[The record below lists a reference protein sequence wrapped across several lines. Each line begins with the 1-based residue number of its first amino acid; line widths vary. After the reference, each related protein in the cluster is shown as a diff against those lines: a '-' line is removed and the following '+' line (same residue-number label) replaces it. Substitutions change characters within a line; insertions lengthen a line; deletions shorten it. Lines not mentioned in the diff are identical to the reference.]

1 METRVETYLTA
12 TGTVLTT
19 TKENLSGDFKQNFQH
34 SSRNIIPQLRHL
46 ISLDFWES
54 GVLEFLLGIFCIP
67 LI

>member
-19 TKENLSGDFKQNFQH
+19 TKENLSGDFKQTFQH
-34 SSRNIIPQLRHL
+34 SSRNIIPRLRHL